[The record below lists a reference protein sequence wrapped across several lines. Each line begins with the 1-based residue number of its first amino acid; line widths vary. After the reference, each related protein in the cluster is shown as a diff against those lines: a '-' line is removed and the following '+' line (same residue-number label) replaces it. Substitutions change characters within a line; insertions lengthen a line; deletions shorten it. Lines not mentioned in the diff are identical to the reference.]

1 MIKIKKIISTELN
14 QLEEIGKF
22 LFKTIKTYHDW
33 PKPGVDFKDIQSLLI
48 EPKFSQQVAT
58 GLQIMLPRDEHN
70 EFVFNKILAFDARG
84 FIFGGNLA
92 ISNNIPLILARKPG
106 KLPGELIT
114 QEFDKEYGKDSIG
127 VQIGLIQPGD
137 RILIHDDL
145 LATGGTSAAA
155 AKIITDLGAHI
166 VGFHFI
172 MELPALAGR
181 KVLEQYVSKEQITSL
196 ISC

>member
-1 MIKIKKIISTELN
+1 M
-14 QLEEIGKF
+14 
-22 LFKTIKTYHDW
+22 
-33 PKPGVDFKDIQSLLI
+33 
-48 EPKFSQQVAT
+48 
-58 GLQIMLPRDEHN
+58 
-70 EFVFNKILAFDARG
+70 
-84 FIFGGNLA
+84 
-92 ISNNIPLILARKPG
+92 
-106 KLPGELIT
+106 IT

-155 AKIITDLGAHI
+155 AKIIKDLGAHI

-181 KVLEQYVSKEQITSL
+181 KVREQYVSKEQITSL